1 MVWRGGDHLIWGV
14 TGNADLKRRFEH
26 ADACRVYLEE
36 KVEDAGTAAKK
47 AKTEIRKMKPK
58 GCNVGKL
65 VGISL
70 HVDAVLRATG
80 EDFDSDEE
88 AIFGNR

>member
-1 MVWRGGDHLIWGV
+1 MTILSWGV
-14 TGNADLKRRFEH
+14 TGNADLKRRFEY

-36 KVEDAGTAAKK
+36 KVEEAGTAARK
-47 AKTEIRKMKPK
+47 AKTEIQKMKPK
-58 GCNVGKL
+58 GGNVGKL

-70 HVDAVLRATG
+70 QIDAVLRATG
-80 EDFDSDEE
+80 EDFDSDED